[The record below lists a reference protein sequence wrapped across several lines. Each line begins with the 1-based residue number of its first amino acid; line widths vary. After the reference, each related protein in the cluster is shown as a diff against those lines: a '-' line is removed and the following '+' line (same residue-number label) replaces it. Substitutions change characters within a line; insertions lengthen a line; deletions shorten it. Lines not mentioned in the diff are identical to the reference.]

1 MYRCQSVVWALLSWC
16 MIFAYTLLN
25 YFDTQP
31 LYQIIP
37 IAALFCIIIVLNVLL
52 ASAAKQTK
60 SILIFSSWIFLALI
74 AVLLRTI
81 EVISDW
87 HLNLIVGIFTAITA
101 IVWCIAGHVEDV
113 TESGLYW
120 HVWSILS
127 IFTIL
132 CAFNNDSQTAI
143 VIYAVNS
150 GVLCLTHILYVR
162 HICITQTSG
171 RRRCRHLFRTIAC
184 LIIIIALL
192 IGSILYKTK
201 DIDEHTWQE
210 FVIVTELGLLAM
222 LLIDSLI
229 GFAHRGINGSYGVV
243 NTEDDDD
250 PL

>member
-25 YFDTQP
+25 YFEMKP

-37 IAALFCIIIVLNVLL
+37 IVALFCIIIVLNTLL
-52 ASAAKQTK
+52 TSAAKQTK

-74 AVLLRTI
+74 AVLLRTL
-81 EVISDW
+81 EVITDS

-101 IVWCIAGHVEDV
+101 FIWCIAGHVEDV

-127 IFTIL
+127 LFTIL

-143 VIYAVNS
+143 VMYAINT
-150 GVLCLTHILYVR
+150 GVLCMTHILYIR
-162 HICITQTSG
+162 HICFTQNSG

-184 LIIIIALL
+184 LTIIVTLL
-192 IGSILYKTK
+192 VGSILYKTK
-201 DIDEHTWQE
+201 HIDEQTWQE
-210 FVIVTELGLLAM
+210 FVIATELGLFVM
-222 LLIDSLI
+222 LLVDTVI
-229 GFAHRGINGSYGVV
+229 GFAQRGINGSYGAV
-243 NTEDDDD
+243 NTDDVD